1 MSLFSGTK
9 KYDGVIGKF
18 EYDPKEFR
26 LAGTEMFANLFY
38 VGKETD
44 GSKIKIPE
52 GIIDCSRM
60 FEFSSITTPPVIPEG
75 VKICDRMFDGSQI
88 QEPPVFP
95 DSVESISNAA
105 FCNCTSLTEINLGAG
120 VMKLGTGVFAGCN
133 DLQGVSFSSASGN
146 DYFVCDDGVIYNS
159 DMDKIIEVLPGRTKD
174 SYFMPATVT
183 DISA

>member
-18 EYDPKEFR
+18 EYDPKECR
-26 LAGTEMFANLFY
+26 LAGTEMLANLFY

-95 DSVESISNAA
+95 DSVESKVDATK
-105 FCNCTSLTEINLGAG
+105 NCYYMRGYDGPMPNDDLT
-120 VMKLGTGVFAGCN
+120 
-133 DLQGVSFSSASGN
+133 
-146 DYFVCDDGVIYNS
+146 
-159 DMDKIIEVLPGRTKD
+159 IEEEK
-174 SYFMPATVT
+174 
-183 DISA
+183 